1 MSPEKAIF
9 AAFDPAQ
16 RELIEQSFLAAW
28 DIVCPRQLEA
38 GSSREVE
45 LRLELARCLGRLASN
60 GFRDTDEL
68 TKRCVEEFVLGPRSY
83 TRTRHPV

>member
-1 MSPEKAIF
+1 MSPEKTIF

-28 DIVCPRQLEA
+28 DIVRPKKLET
-38 GSSREVE
+38 GSSREAE
-45 LRLELARCLGRLASN
+45 LRLELARCLGKLASK

-68 TKRCVEEFVLGPRSY
+68 TKRCVEDFLLGPRSHS
-83 TRTRHPV
+83 RTRHAV